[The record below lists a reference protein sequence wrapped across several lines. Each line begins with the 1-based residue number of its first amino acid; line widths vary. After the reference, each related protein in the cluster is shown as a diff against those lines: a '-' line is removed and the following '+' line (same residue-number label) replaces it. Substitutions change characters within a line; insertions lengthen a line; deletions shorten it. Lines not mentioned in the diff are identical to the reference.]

1 MVSCFFETSF
11 NSIIAVLP
19 PDTERLDHGKHTL
32 LINILTAVLG
42 AMFFVAA
49 IIVVMIFKKLKRE
62 KIKKQL
68 AIETAR
74 AVIVTHW
81 TKKVTVEK
89 PQING
94 MTTDAAEGLVS
105 SLGYINYKNLFTK
118 NTLIYAFISYF
129 FIISVD
135 ASGKDRETKAV
146 TGAKQY
152 QRFHDDVRIRVASGY

>member
-1 MVSCFFETSF
+1 
-11 NSIIAVLP
+11 
-19 PDTERLDHGKHTL
+19 
-32 LINILTAVLG
+32 
-42 AMFFVAA
+42 MFFVAA

-94 MTTDAAEGLVS
+94 TNVDASEGLVS
-105 SLGYINYKNLFTK
+105 NMTLNLSTPRY
-118 NTLIYAFISYF
+118 L
-129 FIISVD
+129 VCL
-135 ASGKDRETKAV
+135 
-146 TGAKQY
+146 
-152 QRFHDDVRIRVASGY
+152 

>member
-1 MVSCFFETSF
+1 MVYF
-11 NSIIAVLP
+11 LP
-19 PDTERLDHGKHTL
+19 AFPVSLVPDHGKHTL

-81 TKKVTVEK
+81 TKKVVVEK
-89 PQING
+89 QGLNG
-94 MTTDAAEGLVS
+94 TPTTTGDGLVS
-105 SLGYINYKNLFTK
+105 FKTIAIVYIIANYVGWPNGRP
-118 NTLIYAFISYF
+118 IPAG
-129 FIISVD
+129 
-135 ASGKDRETKAV
+135 GK
-146 TGAKQY
+146 
-152 QRFHDDVRIRVASGY
+152 VRL

>member
-1 MVSCFFETSF
+1 MPVT
-11 NSIIAVLP
+11 IPLP
-19 PDTERLDHGKHTL
+19 DHGKPTV

-89 PQING
+89 PQIDG
-94 MTTDAAEGLVS
+94 TPISAEEALVS
-105 SLGYINYKNLFTK
+105 
-118 NTLIYAFISYF
+118 
-129 FIISVD
+129 
-135 ASGKDRETKAV
+135 
-146 TGAKQY
+146 
-152 QRFHDDVRIRVASGY
+152 

>member
-1 MVSCFFETSF
+1 MNEFVEIVVITNYIFSALPVTKQAPNSF
-11 NSIIAVLP
+11 PVEN
-19 PDTERLDHGKHTL
+19 GKHAL

-42 AMFFVAA
+42 GMFFVAA

-94 MTTDAAEGLVS
+94 TNVDARDGLVNK
-105 SLGYINYKNLFTK
+105 IM
-118 NTLIYAFISYF
+118 
-129 FIISVD
+129 
-135 ASGKDRETKAV
+135 
-146 TGAKQY
+146 
-152 QRFHDDVRIRVASGY
+152 

>member
-1 MVSCFFETSF
+1 MNFFAAYPVTKQAPLES
-11 NSIIAVLP
+11 
-19 PDTERLDHGKHTL
+19 GKHAL

-94 MTTDAAEGLVS
+94 TNVDASEGLVS
-105 SLGYINYKNLFTK
+105 KMT
-118 NTLIYAFISYF
+118 
-129 FIISVD
+129 
-135 ASGKDRETKAV
+135 
-146 TGAKQY
+146 
-152 QRFHDDVRIRVASGY
+152 

>member
-1 MVSCFFETSF
+1 MVYQIVLSMFVCTNYWVGLLRPARLHLINQPLLSF
-11 NSIIAVLP
+11 SLLQALP
-19 PDTERLDHGKHTL
+19 PTTEPIDHGKHSL
-32 LINILTAVLG
+32 FINILTAVLG

-89 PQING
+89 PQANG
-94 MTTDAAEGLVS
+94 APTAPGELLVS
-105 SLGYINYKNLFTK
+105 SYL
-118 NTLIYAFISYF
+118 SYT
-129 FIISVD
+129 S
-135 ASGKDRETKAV
+135 ASES
-146 TGAKQY
+146 AK
-152 QRFHDDVRIRVASGY
+152 

>member
-1 MVSCFFETSF
+1 MLFIINF
-11 NSIIAVLP
+11 NIHNLFPAFPV
-19 PDTERLDHGKHTL
+19 TEALDHGNHTL

-81 TKKVTVEK
+81 TKKVVVEK
-89 PQING
+89 PTSNG
-94 MTTDAAEGLVS
+94 SPATTGDGLVS
-105 SLGYINYKNLFTK
+105 EELT
-118 NTLIYAFISYF
+118 
-129 FIISVD
+129 
-135 ASGKDRETKAV
+135 
-146 TGAKQY
+146 
-152 QRFHDDVRIRVASGY
+152 

>member
-1 MVSCFFETSF
+1 MLYTASRPYNNFLIILFNLLVYFLPAFPVSL
-11 NSIIAVLP
+11 VP
-19 PDTERLDHGKHTL
+19 DHGKHTL

-81 TKKVTVEK
+81 TKKVVVEK
-89 PQING
+89 QGLNG
-94 MTTDAAEGLVS
+94 TPTTTGDGLVS
-105 SLGYINYKNLFTK
+105 FKTIEPLVK
-118 NTLIYAFISYF
+118 F
-129 FIISVD
+129 F
-135 ASGKDRETKAV
+135 
-146 TGAKQY
+146 
-152 QRFHDDVRIRVASGY
+152 